1 MLPPNVLPAYEFA
14 LPDHTRFS
22 FVDFPL
28 HLPLELLGIDAAIR
42 VLAAVMLES
51 KVTVVHCGGGNLYQ

>member
-1 MLPPNVLPAYEFA
+1 MLPSNILPTFEFA

-28 HLPLELLGIDAAIR
+28 HLPLELLGIDTAMK
-42 VLAAVMLES
+42 VMAAVMLES
-51 KVTVVHCGGGNLYQ
+51 KVEIYNCNLLYA